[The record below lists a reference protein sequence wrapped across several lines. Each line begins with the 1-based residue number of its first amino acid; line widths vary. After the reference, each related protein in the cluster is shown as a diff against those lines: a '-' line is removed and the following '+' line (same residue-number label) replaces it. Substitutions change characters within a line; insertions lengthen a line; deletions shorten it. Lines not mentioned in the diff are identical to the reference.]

1 MRKISAGLFMS
12 LDGVVE
18 GPGPGD
24 TFERKGWTMPY
35 YSDEIGQVVGESFAK
50 NDAMLLGRATY
61 QTFAATFAP
70 QTGGMAD
77 MMNNTHKYVVSN
89 TLQKAEWN
97 NSELITGSNIA
108 EQIAALKQQP
118 GKDIGISGSGTLV
131 QFLLEQG
138 LLNELMLLV
147 YPVVIGMGK
156 RMFKEGFDTTMKLTK
171 SQSFSTGVVHLVYLP
186 TTK

>member
-1 MRKISAGLFMS
+1 MRKIAAGLFMS

-50 NDAMLLGRATY
+50 NDAMLLGRVTY
-61 QTFAATFAP
+61 QGFANTFGS

-77 MMNNTHKYVVSN
+77 VMNNTHKYVVSN

-97 NSELITGSNIA
+97 NSELIKGNNIA
-108 EQIAALKQQP
+108 EQIAALKRQP
-118 GKDIGISGSGTLV
+118 GKDIGMSGSGTLV

-138 LLNELMLLV
+138 LLDELMLLV
-147 YPVVIGMGK
+147 YPVVVGTGK
-156 RMFKEGFDTTMKLTK
+156 RLFKDGFDTTMKLAK
-171 SQSFSTGVVHLVYLP
+171 AQSFSTGVVHLVYLP
-186 TTK
+186 TVK